1 MTQQLT
7 AIVPLGLCQ
16 CFISYRFPAPL
27 LLLCSAMSRQKGWKL
42 FRKRN
47 LSFLL
52 FAYPIV
58 LFTVQCQSSCAAQ
71 GQTMSAAKAVRRE
84 DVDLTDSIIAAARNQ
99 IGTPLMKLQQALSLQ
114 KTRALKL
121 KPIRS
126 SWCMIQSLVQLVFGL
141 QKAGEIWKHTAN
153 LQPYIL

>member
-1 MTQQLT
+1 
-7 AIVPLGLCQ
+7 
-16 CFISYRFPAPL
+16 
-27 LLLCSAMSRQKGWKL
+27 
-42 FRKRN
+42 
-47 LSFLL
+47 
-52 FAYPIV
+52 
-58 LFTVQCQSSCAAQ
+58 
-71 GQTMSAAKAVRRE
+71 MSAAKAVRRE